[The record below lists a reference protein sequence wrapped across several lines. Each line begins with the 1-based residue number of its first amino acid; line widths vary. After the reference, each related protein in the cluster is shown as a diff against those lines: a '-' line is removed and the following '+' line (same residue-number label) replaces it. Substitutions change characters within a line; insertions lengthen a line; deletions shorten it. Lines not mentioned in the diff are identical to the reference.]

1 MTKLAFSTLGCPGA
15 PLDHVLSLAQSNNI
29 SGLELRT
36 ADDEFTH
43 VGLTAAERR
52 TLRSR
57 IEDAGLEILAVN
69 SYVKLCAV
77 EEQPLEAHLEL
88 AADLGAR
95 GVRVFPGD
103 EVPEPGHPT
112 HSDAADDSPTA
123 GEIRALDRVTTAPT
137 DVRILLETHDSHSAG
152 ARMAALCKL
161 LDAEAPAHNAKVIWD
176 SAHTWSHGETPAEAL
191 ELLKPWIDFVQ
202 IKDEDSSA
210 GYKPVAIGAGD
221 YPIAELL
228 NVLQGSDYWLSLEWE
243 LKWHPHLPSLDEALP
258 ATWNWI
264 SAATER

>member
-1 MTKLAFSTLGCPGA
+1 MTNLAFSTLGCPGA
-15 PLDHVLSLAQSNNI
+15 PLDEVLELAAGNNV

-36 ADDEFTH
+36 AADEFTH

-52 TLRSR
+52 ALRSR
-57 IEDAGLEILAVN
+57 IEDAGLEILAIN

-103 EVPEPGHPT
+103 DAPVPGTAPT
-112 HSDAADDSPTA
+112 GDSPTP
-123 GEIRALDRVTTAPT
+123 GEIRALDRVTSAST

-152 ARMAALCKL
+152 ARMAALCDL
-161 LDAEAPAHNAKVIWD
+161 LDTEAPGHNAKVIWD

-191 ELLKPWIDFVQ
+191 ELLQPWIDFVQ
-202 IKDEDSSA
+202 IKDEDSTQD
-210 GYKPVAIGAGD
+210 YKPVAIGAGD
-221 YPIAELL
+221 YPIDELL
-228 NVLQGSDYWLSLEWE
+228 QVLQGSDYWLSLEWE
-243 LKWHPHLPSLDEALP
+243 LKWHPQLPSLAEALP

-264 SAATER
+264 SAR

>member
-1 MTKLAFSTLGCPGA
+1 MTRLAFSTLGCPGA
-15 PLDHVLSLAQSNNI
+15 PLDHVLELARSNNI

-77 EEQPLEAHLEL
+77 EEQPLEEHLEL

-103 EVPEPGHPT
+103 DRE
-112 HSDAADDSPTA
+112 ADGSPTP
-123 GEIRALDRVTTAPT
+123 GEIRALDRVTSASK
-137 DVRILLETHDSHSAG
+137 DVTILLETHDSHSSA
-152 ARMAALCKL
+152 AKMSALCNL
-161 LDAEAPAHNAKVIWD
+161 LDADVPGHNTKVLWD
-176 SAHTWSHGETPAEAL
+176 SAHTWSHGATPAEAFS
-191 ELLKPWIDFVQ
+191 LLKPWIDFIQ
-202 IKDEDSSA
+202 IKDEDSEN
-210 GYKPVAIGAGD
+210 YKPVAIGTGA
-221 YPIAELL
+221 YPIRELL
-228 NVLQGSDYWLSLEWE
+228 EVLEGSDYWLSLEWE
-243 LKWHPHLPSLDEALP
+243 LKWHPHLPPLEEALP
-258 ATWNWI
+258 ATWAWL
-264 SAATER
+264 SA